1 MCPNTIHMWP
11 SMVHHLASGVEA
23 TFAPGCSLVLETAR
37 LASSCD
43 VYIVPYVHYCPPC
56 LCPLCVYTMH
66 RFMLEL
72 KKEQQLEY
80 VRRVTE
86 MAKAIGH
93 SVS

>member
-1 MCPNTIHMWP
+1 MTTN
-11 SMVHHLASGVEA
+11 V
-23 TFAPGCSLVLETAR
+23 
-37 LASSCD
+37 
-43 VYIVPYVHYCPPC
+43 YVHVVTYVRYCPPV
-56 LCPLCVYTMH
+56 CVCMHTMY

-80 VRRVTE
+80 VQRVTE